1 MNTPMLRQ
9 RSLRAGFL
17 AGFCFASFLVVANA
31 RAAAPF
37 VVDHHLSATPAN
49 TVDGF
54 FSADTPPVLRIK
66 SGEVV
71 EIDTINAAGVR
82 DDNPEKFFKDNGISL
97 DLPAVQDILKI
108 KKELK
113 PSGFRAH
120 LMTGPIFVEGAMP
133 GDTLEV
139 RVLDVK
145 SRAPYGVNAGSPGR
159 GGIPDLV
166 PRPYSKVIK
175 FDLERQVAKFSD
187 TIEVPLRQFQGVM
200 GIAPSAAR
208 GKLSSIPPY
217 TDLGGNLDNKHLGRG
232 ATIYYPVQTEG
243 ALFQTGDPH
252 AAQGNGE
259 VSITAI
265 ESSNTVTLQFIVRK
279 DLPIKMVRAETPTHY
294 ILMGLDG
301 ELNIAMRMAIT
312 QTLDFLKE
320 KQKLDFFDALSL
332 ASIGVDFEVTQVVDQ
347 TKGIHAMVPKSL
359 FKDGSAA
366 GYWFQ
371 P

>member
-1 MNTPMLRQ
+1 MNSSMSHQ
-9 RSLRAGFL
+9 RSLRAGF
-17 AGFCFASFLVVANA
+17 FCGLFFAALVVTPGA

-37 VVDHHLSATPAN
+37 TVNYHLPATPAN

-71 EIDTINAAGVR
+71 EIDTVNPAGVR
-82 DDNPEKFFKDNGISL
+82 DDNPEKFFKDNGVSL
-97 DLPAVQDILKI
+97 DLPAVQDILRI

-120 LMTGPIFVEGAMP
+120 LMTGPIFIEGAMP

-145 SRAPYGVNAGSPGR
+145 SRAPYGVNGGRPGA

-166 PRPYSKVIK
+166 PRPYSKFIK
-175 FDLERQVAKFSD
+175 LDLERQVAKFSD
-187 TIEVPLRQFQGVM
+187 TIEVPLHQLQGVM
-200 GIAPSAAR
+200 GIAPAAGR

-217 TDLGGNLDNKHLGRG
+217 PDLGGNLDNKHLGKG

-265 ESSNTVTLQFIVRK
+265 ESSNTVTVQFIVRK
-279 DLPIKMVRAETPTHY
+279 DLPLKVCRAETPTHY
-294 ILMGLDG
+294 SCMGLDV
-301 ELNIAMRMAIT
+301 ELNVAMGMAIT
-312 QTLDFLKE
+312 ETLEFLKE
-320 KQKLDFFDALSL
+320 K
-332 ASIGVDFEVTQVVDQ
+332 
-347 TKGIHAMVPKSL
+347 KGL
-359 FKDGSAA
+359 EF
-366 GYWFQ
+366 
-371 P
+371 